1 LAASLSGLVHRGRA
15 ASGIVLA
22 RPHETDQAGRLER
35 GLFLGGLL
43 FGPAL
48 GALLA
53 YVSHPWWLHGSGS
66 FAAAYDFVRGIAFGG
81 GHWPCRGPTRGRPH
95 RPGGEGP
102 ERVTVTHVVILL
114 GSRRRSRT
122 NRPQSG
128 VGL

>member
-1 LAASLSGLVHRGRA
+1 M
-15 ASGIVLA
+15 A

-66 FAAAYDFVRGIAFGG
+66 FAAAYDFVGGIAFGG
-81 GHWPCRGPTRGRPH
+81 VIGLVVVLLVADHIGRVAKG
-95 RPGGEGP
+95 RNE
-102 ERVTVTHVVILL
+102 
-114 GSRRRSRT
+114 SR
-122 NRPQSG
+122 
-128 VGL
+128 